1 MIRLNPNSGTQ
12 AIFLTLQD
20 AARDWQYTN
29 YLFKLVHRMSKEE
42 FFFVGDV
49 VVDNPRYT
57 RIDVATNTDDTNNV
71 LLTDTGY
78 YDYAVYVQNSE
89 SNLDPANALA
99 KVEIG
104 TLFVTG
110 TAISNA
116 PSIILT
122 EDIVYYGGQ

>member
-1 MIRLNPNSGTQ
+1 
-12 AIFLTLQD
+12 
-20 AARDWQYTN
+20 
-29 YLFKLVHRMSKEE
+29 MSKEA
-42 FFFVGDV
+42 FYFVAYV

-71 LLTDTGY
+71 LLEDTGY

-89 SNLDPANALA
+89 TNLDPANALA

-110 TAISNA
+110 AAISNA
-116 PSIILT
+116 PSITIT
-122 EDIVYYGGQ
+122 DDIVYYGGQ